1 MSYCHAKANLYMY
14 LSFVYTCI
22 TLGILVIKRRGT
34 DPINQFNPASYVYLS
49 QVRIVISNVLCRVW
63 FHFILC

>member
-14 LSFVYTCI
+14 LSFVYTWI
-22 TLGILVIKRRGT
+22 TLENLVIKRRGT

-49 QVRIVISNVLCRVW
+49 QVRIVISNIICRVS
-63 FHFILC
+63 FSFIL